1 MRLGVGIRPTLK
13 AAVAV
18 WCSVVFS
25 TTASISIGTA
35 AVVHQEASPKPLFA
49 LAAPSS
55 RAARAIEPNERSRRA
70 IDVDLSVLGGFYG
83 AGPASTRLDLSAI
96 SGKEMTATLDRL
108 EPTASG
114 RVWIGAIDKIPLSH
128 VLLAIVRGRV
138 VGTISWPGG
147 NEYRIAPL
155 PDENAHM
162 LVEVEDTQLLVEG
175 MTPMPIAA
183 SSSAASLP
191 AGALAAVVDADPNMV
206 DLLAV
211 YNADVAKGLGSD
223 AALAAAVDVAIWHT
237 NVAFAN
243 SGLLV
248 RLRLAGLR
256 QLSFADPTQCTALLS
271 GVVKPTDGVL
281 DEVHALRDSVG
292 ADLVYV
298 FFARPADCTGIAFL
312 PPLGGNNSDSSNLGF
327 GMTVLTSTGGNVLAH
342 EVGHSFGAMHEWYLD
357 DSRNS
362 AKAHTNCAAG
372 WVDKMAYGRECRDLG
387 AGFTSIPF
395 YSNPRLQYANEPLGV
410 PAGTSFSCRAGSLMN
425 PSCDA
430 DAVSTIAANTARVVQ
445 YRPSRFGV
453 VQFPPRNELMDFR
466 IQLEAKYR
474 DGLQRSA
481 ADVSADP
488 EGSVIWTAEYMR
500 YRLSQCSHAVAV
512 DKVTR
517 QIRAQELPPVCGGAG
532 LGAVGVPARDQTY
545 AFRLDLER
553 VYRDEL
559 RRAPTRSSVDPEGEV
574 VWIQEYLRYRLSGCQ
589 HQQAAER
596 AFVQIDGRPAPSVC

>member
-1 MRLGVGIRPTLK
+1 
-13 AAVAV
+13 
-18 WCSVVFS
+18 
-25 TTASISIGTA
+25 
-35 AVVHQEASPKPLFA
+35 
-49 LAAPSS
+49 
-55 RAARAIEPNERSRRA
+55 
-70 IDVDLSVLGGFYG
+70 
-83 AGPASTRLDLSAI
+83 LSAI

-108 EPTASG
+108 EPSASG
-114 RVWIGAIDKIPLSH
+114 RMWIGAIDKIPLSH

-162 LVEVEDTQLLVEG
+162 LVEVEGTQLLVEG

-243 SGLLV
+243 SGLSV

-256 QLSFADPTQCTALLS
+256 QMSFADPSQCTALLS

-281 DEVHALRDSVG
+281 DEAHALRDSVG

-298 FFARPADCTGIAFL
+298 FFSKPADCTGIAI
-312 PPLGGNNSDSSNLGF
+312 PPSPSSNPVVSSNGF
-327 GMTVLTSTGGNVLAH
+327 GLSVLTSTGGNVLAH
-342 EVGHSFGAMHEWYLD
+342 EVGHNLGADHEWYVD
-357 DSRNS
+357 DSRRS
-362 AKAHTNCAAG
+362 SKAHTNCAAG
-372 WVDKMAYGRECRDLG
+372 WVDKMAYGSECRDRG
-387 AGFTSIPF
+387 ARFTGIPF
-395 YSNPRLQYANEPLGV
+395 YSNPRLQYDDQPIGV
-410 PAGTSFSCRAGSLMN
+410 PVGTSFSCRAGSLMN
-425 PSCDA
+425 PPCDA
-430 DAVSTIAANTARVVQ
+430 DAASTIAANTARVVQ

-517 QIRAQELPPVCGGAG
+517 QIRAQELPPVCGGAS
-532 LGAVGVPARDQTY
+532 LGAVSVPARDQTY

-553 VYRDEL
+553 IYRNEL
-559 RRAPTRSSVDPEGEV
+559 RRAPTRSTVDPEGEV

-596 AFVQIDGRPAPSVC
+596 AFVQIDGRPAPSACQ